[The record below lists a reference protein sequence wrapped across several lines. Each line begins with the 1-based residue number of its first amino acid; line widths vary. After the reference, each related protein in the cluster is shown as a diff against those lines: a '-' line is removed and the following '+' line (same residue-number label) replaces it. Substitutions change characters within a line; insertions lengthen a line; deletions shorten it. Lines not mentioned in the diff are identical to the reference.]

1 MGRGYERP
9 QFVKDKEML
18 SGLGTPAAANF
29 RDDLANSSTRGKG
42 QAKEQNSTLRNNFQ
56 YLNSPHSCG

>member
-1 MGRGYERP
+1 MGRGYKRL

-18 SGLGTPAAANF
+18 SGLATTAAANF
-29 RDDLANSSTRGKG
+29 RDDLVNSSTRGQG